1 MTTRRLTDIRGL
13 KHAALLAALLLAAS
27 LLSGCL
33 YPQERRGQNQV
44 SPKEAVR
51 NVQGAIEQY
60 FADKSML
67 PIKNADSGTPVYE
80 KFLIDFAK
88 LQREGYM
95 SSIPTAAFENG
106 GNYYFLITD
115 EENTRQVK
123 LMDIVTYQ
131 KINDIQSWV
140 RSYVQTS
147 GKLPLGDEMYEGFY
161 LIDYKALNKKEPEI
175 VSQYSRQT
183 LQAVIDNN
191 GTVYTDYGIDI
202 MQLLQKDGTEG
213 LEPGLDLREL
223 LVAASDYVPVKAP
236 VYHLID
242 GEPRAVN

>member
-1 MTTRRLTDIRGL
+1 MTTRRIYDFRWARQ
-13 KHAALLAALLLAAS
+13 AALLAALLLAAS
-27 LLSGCL
+27 LVSGCL
-33 YPQERRGQNQV
+33 YPQERKAQNQV
-44 SPKEAVR
+44 STKEAVR

-60 FADKSML
+60 FADKSVL
-67 PIKNADSGTPVYE
+67 PIKNAESSTPVYE
-80 KFLIDFAK
+80 KFFIDFAK
-88 LQREGYM
+88 LQREGYI

-106 GNYYFLITD
+106 GNYYFLIID

-140 RSYVQTS
+140 RTYVQTN
-147 GKLPLGDEMYEGFY
+147 GKLPMGEEMYEGFY
-161 LIDYKALNKKEPEI
+161 LIDYKALSKKEPEL
-175 VSQYSRQT
+175 VSQFSRQT

-213 LEPGLDLREL
+213 LEQGLDLREL
-223 LVAASDYVPVKAP
+223 LVAASDFVPVKAP